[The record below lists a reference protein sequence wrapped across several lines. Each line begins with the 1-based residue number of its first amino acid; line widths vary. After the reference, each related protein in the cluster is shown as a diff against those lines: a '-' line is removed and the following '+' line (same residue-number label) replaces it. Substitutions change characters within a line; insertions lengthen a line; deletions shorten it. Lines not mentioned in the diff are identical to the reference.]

1 MDKQL
6 QKYFVLTIFITL
18 AFFIISIIFQTL
30 HLRYFEKHQAE
41 LASGETIILPD
52 NSEVTNYIY
61 ADTPYTLPATIF
73 FFAYLIIPAIVVM
86 SLSARYF
93 LSKKKYGASLF
104 IPLVFVI
111 LTFLLLQFYN
121 VYHDLGWDERNLGL
135 MLTIAYTGT
144 VFLLTVIINGVLAK
158 IKKK

>member
-1 MDKQL
+1 MEKKL
-6 QKYFVLTIFITL
+6 YKYLVLTIGITL
-18 AFFIISIIFQTL
+18 TFFIVSTMFLTL
-30 HLRYFEKHQAE
+30 HQRYFKEHQAE
-41 LASGETIILPD
+41 LASGKTIILPD
-52 NSEVTNYIY
+52 NSEVTNYTF
-61 ADTPYTLPATIF
+61 AATPYALPARIF

-111 LTFLLLQFYN
+111 LTFLLLLFYN
-121 VYHDLGWDERNLGL
+121 VYHNLGWDEQNLGL

-158 IKKK
+158 TKKK